1 MSARQGTYRTLTVAS
16 LAGLLLLTIPHL
28 LPGKYLLQLVNL
40 GLISLIVVVGL
51 NYITG
56 YCGQINFGQAAFWGI
71 GAYVTALSTMN
82 GISFWLALP
91 LAAIAT
97 GLCSLLLGI
106 PTLKLRAYYL
116 AMATIGFGEIEVNPW
131 FFINRSGIWSD

>member
-1 MSARQGTYRTLTVAS
+1 MSAIATVKRRGIAPAVAAAIAL
-16 LAGLLLLTIPHL
+16 LALPHL
-28 LPGKYLLQLVNL
+28 LPGKYLLELVNL

-71 GAYVTALSTMN
+71 GAYVTAFLTLQ
-82 GISFWLALP
+82 GWSFWLALP
-91 LAAIAT
+91 LAALAT
-97 GLCSLLLGI
+97 GLFSLLLGV

-116 AMATIGFGEIEVNPW
+116 AMATIAFGEI
-131 FFINRSGIWSD
+131 IRAA

>member
-1 MSARQGTYRTLTVAS
+1 MSAGQSTFRTWTVAS
-16 LAGLLLLTIPHL
+16 IAGLLLLTIPHL

-71 GAYVTALSTMN
+71 GA
-82 GISFWLALP
+82 
-91 LAAIAT
+91 
-97 GLCSLLLGI
+97 
-106 PTLKLRAYYL
+106 
-116 AMATIGFGEIEVNPW
+116 
-131 FFINRSGIWSD
+131 